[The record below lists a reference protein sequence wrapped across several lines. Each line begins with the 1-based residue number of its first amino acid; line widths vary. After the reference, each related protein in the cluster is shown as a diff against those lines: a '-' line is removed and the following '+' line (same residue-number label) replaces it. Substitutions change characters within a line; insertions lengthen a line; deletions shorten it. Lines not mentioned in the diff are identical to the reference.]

1 MRPSW
6 HGSVLLLVFV
16 ILFVA
21 LRSLEVWRNPRIGFV
36 LGMLFAA
43 GLFFQL
49 WEQDE
54 TMGLDNIPAR
64 IYFLGGIALSLLG
77 VGTLIHVL
85 LGGTSDDAVATLV
98 LLASGASAVHVY
110 YRISA
115 RTEKV
120 QAKPPVIR

>member
-1 MRPSW
+1 MSQAMTTGRSIRPSW
-6 HGSVLLLVFV
+6 QGSVLLFVFV

-43 GLFFQL
+43 GPFFQL

-64 IYFLGGIALSLLG
+64 IYLFGGIA
-77 VGTLIHVL
+77 V
-85 LGGTSDDAVATLV
+85 
-98 LLASGASAVHVY
+98 
-110 YRISA
+110 
-115 RTEKV
+115 
-120 QAKPPVIR
+120 